1 MTKFK
6 VGDIVRIK
14 VRKIKKFDPGE
25 SLQKAWEQRYAK
37 PKQMTATEE
46 EFISSRE

>member
-14 VRKIKKFDPGE
+14 VRKIKKFDPVVRKHVIFKE
-25 SLQKAWEQRYAK
+25 TK
-37 PKQMTATEE
+37 
-46 EFISSRE
+46 

>member
-37 PKQMTATEE
+37 PL
-46 EFISSRE
+46 